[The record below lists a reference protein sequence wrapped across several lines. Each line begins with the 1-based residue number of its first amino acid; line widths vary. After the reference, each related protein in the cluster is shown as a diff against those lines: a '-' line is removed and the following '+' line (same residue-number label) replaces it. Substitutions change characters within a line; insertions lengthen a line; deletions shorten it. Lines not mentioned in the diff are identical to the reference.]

1 MPTYAIAF
9 DSTHAAMAAQR
20 VLEDAPGFALIP
32 TPASI
37 DAGCGMSVLMSAP
50 SDEDACALARTAQA
64 ARGMAA
70 LYRRHGAG
78 FDASYERVARI

>member
-20 VLEDAPGFALIP
+20 VLDDAPDFALIP

-37 DAGCGMSVLMSAP
+37 SAGCGMSVLMSAP

-64 ARGMAA
+64 ARGLAT
-70 LYRRHGAG
+70 LYRKRGTG